1 MKTKQEAFCRYFA
14 FTGIAFLIVSCHVLY
29 IPTSH
34 NIPLL
39 SNKGE
44 GQITLAS
51 TTGGFGGLTAFG
63 ITDNIGVMAN
73 GFYLPGEEEVVINN
87 DTTKYNYNI
96 WLAELGLGYYKQLAD
111 RGVFEIYAGG
121 GIGKVP
127 NDFENTIF
135 TGEKVQ
141 MNKFFIQP
149 SIGLKSKVV
158 YSGAAIRLSMV
169 NMNKQSDFLIEPGVV
184 FRLGYQKIKFYSNL
198 GLSFKANRDKPI
210 TWDHI
215 PFMIG
220 IGLEFNFGKDTD

>member
-1 MKTKQEAFCRYFA
+1 MRTIQVYILRLIAIA
-14 FTGIAFLIVSCHVLY
+14 AMAFLFASCHVLY

-44 GQITLAS
+44 GQITLAT

-63 ITDNIGVMAN
+63 VTDNIGVMAN
-73 GFYLPGEEEVVINN
+73 GFYLPGEEEVVVNN
-87 DTTKYNYNI
+87 DTTKYNYDI
-96 WLAELGLGYYKQLAD
+96 WLTELGLGYYKQLAD

-127 NDFENTIF
+127 NDFENTVF
-135 TGEKVQ
+135 TGEKVP

-169 NMNKQSDFLIEPGVV
+169 NMNKQTDYLIEPGVV
-184 FRLGYQKIKFYSNL
+184 FRLGYQNIKFYSNL
-198 GLSFKANRDKPI
+198 GLSLKANRDKQI
-210 TWDHI
+210 SWDHI

-220 IGLEFNFGKDTD
+220 LGLEFNFGKESN